1 MTCLVTPARP
11 ALAPRVV
18 VARIATSKS
27 RACAFGS
34 SPGSLEPRRGAPQTT
49 PSTPLRRRFTV
60 AARASA
66 SPQVSAELAA
76 KATKT
81 ATATASGVSSMPVS
95 LGAVLASSFAFP
107 ALWAFAAVPC
117 CLAFLNPVY
126 VFSVGYGLSVAAQ
139 AAGIAAML
147 HASGVWVPAA
157 LAAHLAG
164 AERQKKTNA
173 NGARLNEAMSINKD
187 LMVLGHCLRDLRWN
201 QSHPKASR

>member
-1 MTCLVTPARP
+1 
-11 ALAPRVV
+11 
-18 VARIATSKS
+18 
-27 RACAFGS
+27 
-34 SPGSLEPRRGAPQTT
+34 
-49 PSTPLRRRFTV
+49 
-60 AARASA
+60 
-66 SPQVSAELAA
+66 
-76 KATKT
+76 
-81 ATATASGVSSMPVS
+81 MPVN

-164 AERQKKTNA
+164 AVFYGVRL
-173 NGARLNEAMSINKD
+173 GASCTTA
-187 LMVLGHCLRDLRWN
+187 
-201 QSHPKASR
+201 P